1 MEAVDP
7 GRGPGQRRFRFEEEE
22 MGMKILIVGGGGR
35 EHALAWKVA
44 QSPLV
49 EKLWAAPGNPGIARH
64 AECVPIAADDV
75 PGLVA
80 FAAEKKVDLVAVGPE
95 IPLVLGLSDA
105 LAAKG
110 IPVFGPDRAGAQLEG
125 SKVFMK
131 ELLAES
137 GVPTAAFRVF
147 DDYDD
152 AEQYVLTHRLP
163 VVVKA
168 DGLAAGKGVAVAG
181 TYEEAVAFLRQV
193 MVDRVFGDSGDR
205 VVIEECLPG
214 EEASY
219 IVFTDGEKVVPLP
232 CSQDHKRI
240 GDNDAGP
247 NTGGMGAYS
256 PAPVV
261 TPEVDARVMKE
272 VFEPLLAGLRARGI
286 RYRGILYAG
295 LMIDRGVPRV
305 LEFNVRFGDPEAQ
318 PLFLRMKN
326 DLVPVMLQCARG
338 KIADATLEID
348 PRPAVCVVMASS
360 GYPGD
365 YRKGFPVTGIE
376 EAEALGG
383 VQVFHAG
390 TALEGGRVVTAGGR
404 VLGVTAIGDTLKS
417 AIARAYE
424 AVDRIDWEG
433 AYYRAD
439 IGKKALDRGGI

>member
-1 MEAVDP
+1 
-7 GRGPGQRRFRFEEEE
+7 
-22 MGMKILIVGGGGR
+22 MKILLVGSGGR
-35 EHALAWKVA
+35 EHALAWKIA

-49 EKLWAAPGNPGIARH
+49 DKIYAAPGNPGIARH
-64 AECVPIAADDV
+64 AELAAIPADDV
-75 PGLVA
+75 AGLCD
-80 FAAEKKVDLVAVGPE
+80 FAASKKVDLVVVGPE

-110 IPVFGPDRAGAQLEG
+110 IPVFGPDKAGARLEG

-131 ELLAES
+131 EMLAS
-137 GVPTAAFRVF
+137 CGIPTAAFRVF
-147 DDYDD
+147 DEYDD

-163 VVVKA
+163 VVIKA

-181 TYEEAVAFLRQV
+181 TYEEAMVFLRQV
-193 MVDRVFGDSGDR
+193 MVDRIFGESGDR
-205 VVIEECLPG
+205 VVVEECLPG

-219 IVFTDGEKVVPLP
+219 IVFTDGEKIVPLP
-232 CSQDHKRI
+232 SSQDHKRI

-261 TPEVDARVMKE
+261 TPDVDRRVMSE
-272 VFEPLLAGLRARGI
+272 VFEPLLAGLKAAGI

-295 LMIDRGVPRV
+295 LMIEAGIPRV

-326 DLVPVMLQCARG
+326 DLVPVMLQCAQG
-338 KIADATLEID
+338 ALTDATLEID
-348 PRPAVCVVMASS
+348 PRPTVCVVMASS
-360 GYPGD
+360 GYPGA
-365 YRKGFPVTGIE
+365 YPKGLPIDGIDA
-376 EAEALGG
+376 AEKIEG

-390 TALEGGRVVTAGGR
+390 TAIQDGKLVTAGGR
-404 VLGVTAIGDTLKS
+404 VLGVAAIGENLRD
-417 AIARAYE
+417 AIRRAYK
-424 AVDRIDWEG
+424 AVDEIDWEG

-439 IGKKALDRGGI
+439 IGQKALQRGGI